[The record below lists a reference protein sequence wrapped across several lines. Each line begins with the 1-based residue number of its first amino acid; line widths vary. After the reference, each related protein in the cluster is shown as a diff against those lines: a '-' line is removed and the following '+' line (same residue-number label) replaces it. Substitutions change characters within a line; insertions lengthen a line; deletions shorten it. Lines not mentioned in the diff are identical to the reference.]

1 MRSHSIPKK
10 LDYQKI
16 LGKPRHTKKINQF
29 RTFLA
34 FHHSSGKQTREIKLK
49 NNSQAFGDQI

>member
-16 LGKPRHTKKINQF
+16 LGKPRHTKKINSELF
-29 RTFLA
+29 SHF
-34 FHHSSGKQTREIKLK
+34 IIPPVNKLEK
-49 NNSQAFGDQI
+49 